1 MSAKRIFLDWI
12 APVLIAVILA
22 LLINKFLFFTVSI
35 PSESMVPTIKVND
48 RIVVTKVY
56 DRAKLKRGDIV
67 VFYSKE
73 LDDVLIKRLIG
84 LPGDKVEVKEG
95 GQVYVNGEKIDEPYV
110 VYPDN
115 LEKSFTV
122 GEDKYLFFGDNRAI
136 SNDARRWENPYIDGK
151 DIKGKARFLIFPFRR
166 AGGFVIGEE
175 AVNH

>member
-115 LEKSFTV
+115 LEKSFAV